1 MKDEQ
6 RSFDSSFI
14 VHPSSFRKRLRLEV
28 RGAVQG
34 VGFRPFVYRLAK
46 ELGLAGWVNNS
57 PQGAVVEVE
66 GDGGRIAEF
75 LRRLPDEKPRP
86 CVLHSLTPSFLPPV
100 GDNVFEVRD
109 STAAGTKTAVILP
122 DLATCSDC
130 LREIFDPSNRRFR
143 YPFTNCTNCGPRF
156 SIIEDLPYDRPRTTM
171 RRFPMCAACR
181 AEYDNP
187 ADRRFH
193 AQPNACPQC
202 GPHLELWDASGNVL
216 ADHDDALRAAADA
229 LRRGDIVA
237 AKGLGGFH
245 LLVDARNQDAVLRLR
260 RRKHREEKPFG
271 LMYPSLDSL
280 RQDCRV
286 SATEERLL
294 LSPESPLVLLRRMAS
309 GVALA
314 PRDSQALGALTR
326 PRSPIAPAVAP
337 GNPYLG
343 VMLPYT
349 PLHHLLLAELGFPI
363 VATSGNRSEE
373 PICLDEHGAR
383 TRLAGIADLF
393 LIHNRPIARQVDDS
407 VVRVVLERE
416 MVLRRARGYAP
427 FPVSVAQTLPP
438 LLAVG
443 AHQKNT
449 LAIAAGCQVVVS
461 QHIGDLDTP
470 LALKAFCRVAA
481 DLPRL
486 YALQPQAVVCD
497 QHPDYHSTRHAEK
510 MGLPVVRIQHH
521 YAHIRSCM
529 AEHSLSGPLL
539 GVAWDGTGLG
549 LDGTIWGG
557 EFLRVP
563 ATGETPV
570 PPGPTGETPV
580 PASGFQGV
588 AHLRTFRLPGG
599 ERAVREPRRAAL
611 GLLYELLGEE
621 LFDREDLAPLRGFS
635 PTERGLL
642 RSMLRGGVN
651 APWTS
656 SAGRLFDAVA
666 ALLDIRQTVAFV
678 GQAAM
683 VLEFA
688 VDGTETTEPYPFVL
702 TMAGVLDW
710 GPMIRAIL
718 EDIRI
723 GAPTGTIAR
732 RFHDTLAE
740 MIVATARAGGERIL
754 VLSGGCFQNAYLL
767 EQTVMR
773 LREAGYLVYWPER
786 IPANDGGIALGQIL
800 AAINNAECRMQNAE

>member
-6 RSFDSSFI
+6 SSLDSSFF
-14 VHPSSFRKRLRLEV
+14 VHPSSFRQRLHLEV

-34 VGFRPFVYRLAK
+34 VGFRPFVYRLAN
-46 ELGLAGWVNNS
+46 ELGLAGWVINS

-75 LRRLPDEKPRP
+75 LRRLPDEKPSP
-86 CVLHSLTPSFLPPV
+86 CVLHSLTPAFLPPV
-100 GDNVFEVRD
+100 GDHVFEVRD
-109 STAAGTKTAVILP
+109 STATGTKTAVILP

-171 RRFPMCAACR
+171 KRFLMCTECR
-181 AEYDNP
+181 AEYENP

-193 AQPNACPQC
+193 AQPNACPRC

-216 ADHDDALRAAADA
+216 AAHDDALRAAADA
-229 LRRGDIVA
+229 LRRGDIVT

-280 RQDCRV
+280 RQDCQV
-286 SATEERLL
+286 SETEERLL
-294 LSPESPLVLLRRMAS
+294 LSPESPLVLLRRLANGACQRPGES
-309 GVALA
+309 YRGVN
-314 PRDSQALGALTR
+314 T
-326 PRSPIAPAVAP
+326 PRSPVASAVAP

-343 VMLPYT
+343 VMVPYT

-363 VATSGNRSEE
+363 VATSGNRSDE
-373 PICLDEHGAR
+373 PICLDEHEAL
-383 TRLAGIADLF
+383 TRLAGIADLY

-416 MVLRRARGYAP
+416 MVLRRARGYVP
-427 FPVSVAQTLPP
+427 FPVPVARTLPP

-449 LAIAAGCQVVVS
+449 LAIAVGCQVVVS
-461 QHIGDLDTP
+461 QHVGDLDTL
-470 LALKAFCRVAA
+470 LALKAFCRVAE
-481 DLPRL
+481 DLPGL
-486 YALQPQAVVCD
+486 YALEPQAVVCD

-510 MGLPVVRIQHH
+510 MGLPIVRIQHH

-529 AEHSLSGPLL
+529 AEHGLSGRVL

-563 ATGETPV
+563 ATGVTPV
-570 PPGPTGETPV
+570 PLSATGETPV
-580 PASGFQGV
+580 PPSGFQRV

-599 ERAVREPRRAAL
+599 ERAVREPRRTAL

-642 RSMLRGGVN
+642 RSMLRGGMN

-656 SAGRLFDAVA
+656 SAGRLFDAAA
-666 ALLDIRQTVAFV
+666 ALLDLRQTVAFE

-683 VLEFA
+683 ELEFA
-688 VDGTETTEPYPFVL
+688 MDGAETTEPYPFVL
-702 TMAGVLDW
+702 TTAGVLDW

-718 EDIRI
+718 EDIQI
-723 GAPTGTIAR
+723 SVPTGRIAR

-740 MIVATARAGGERIL
+740 MIVATVRAVGER
-754 VLSGGCFQNAYLL
+754 VVALSGGCFQNKYLL
-767 EQTVMR
+767 EQTVTQ
-773 LREAGYLVYWPER
+773 LRAMGYLVYWQER
-786 IPANDGGIALGQIL
+786 IPPNDGGIALGQIL
-800 AAINNAECRMQNAE
+800 AAS

>member
-1 MKDEQ
+1 MKSHDLYADFPTPRVGE
-6 RSFDSSFI
+6 RI
-14 VHPSSFRKRLRLEV
+14 RLRVEV

-34 VGFRPFVYRLAK
+34 VGFRPFVYRLAG

-57 PQGAVVEVE
+57 PQGAAIEVE

-75 LRRLPDEKPRP
+75 LRRLPEEKPHP
-86 CVLHSLTPSFLPPV
+86 CVLHSLTPSFLPPA
-100 GDNVFEVRD
+100 GYTAFEVRD
-109 STAAGTKTAVILP
+109 SSADGPKSAVILP

-156 SIIEDLPYDRPRTTM
+156 SIIEELPYDRPRTTM
-171 RRFPMCAACR
+171 KRFPMCDACR

-193 AQPNACPQC
+193 AQPNACPRC
-202 GPHLELWDASGNVL
+202 GPHLELWDTTGNIL
-216 ADHDDALRAAADA
+216 ATHDEALRAAADA

-271 LMYPSLDSL
+271 LMYSSLDAL
-280 RQDCRV
+280 RRDCLV
-286 SATEERLL
+286 SEMEERLL
-294 LSPESPLVLLRRMAS
+294 LSPESPLVLLRR
-309 GVALA
+309 
-314 PRDSQALGALTR
+314 GAN
-326 PRSPIAPAVAP
+326 PAANAAGSPAPAVAP

-373 PICLDEHGAR
+373 PICLDEREAL
-383 TRLAGIADLF
+383 TRLAGIAVWF
-393 LIHNRPIARQVDDS
+393 LIHDRPIARQVDDS

-427 FPVSVAQTLPP
+427 YPVPLARSLPP

-449 LAIAAGCQVVVS
+449 LAIAAVCQVVVS
-461 QHIGDLDTP
+461 QHVGDLDTP
-470 LALKAFCRVAA
+470 LALAAFRRVAE
-481 DLPRL
+481 DLPQL

-497 QHPDYHSTRHAEK
+497 QHPDYHSTRHAES
-510 MGLPVVRIQHH
+510 MNLPVVRVQHH
-521 YAHIRSCM
+521 HAHVCACM
-529 AEHSLSGPLL
+529 AEHGLAGPLL
-539 GVAWDGTGLG
+539 GVAWDGTGYG

-557 EFLRVP
+557 EFLRV
-563 ATGETPV
+563 AGE
-570 PPGPTGETPV
+570 
-580 PASGFQGV
+580 GFRRV
-588 AHLRTFRLPGG
+588 AHLRKFRLPGG
-599 ERAVREPRRAAL
+599 ERAVREPRRTAL
-611 GLLYELLGEE
+611 GLLYELFGEE
-621 LFDREDLAPLRGFS
+621 LFERDDLAPLRGFS
-635 PTERGLL
+635 RKERGLL
-642 RSMLRGGVN
+642 RGMIRGGVN

-666 ALLDIRQTVAFV
+666 SILDIHQTVGFE

-683 VLEFA
+683 ELEFA
-688 VDGTETTEPYPFVL
+688 VERADTTEPYPFIV
-702 TMAGVLDW
+702 TAAGVLDW

-718 EDIRI
+718 EDIRL
-723 GAPTGTIAR
+723 GSPAAVIAR

-740 MIVATARAGGERIL
+740 MIAATARFVGERT
-754 VLSGGCFQNAYLL
+754 VALSGGCFQNAYLL
-767 EQTVMR
+767 EKTVTL
-773 LREAGYLVYWPER
+773 LRAAGFLVSWPER
-786 IPANDGGIALGQIL
+786 IPPNDGGIALGQIL
-800 AAINNAECRMQNAE
+800 AAVSTPETERG